1 MSGEDIATVIEAADT
16 FQAIVVLL
24 LLGSFALTW
33 KYGRELLT
41 LVRETREHTS
51 QIGSDIVTNHGSA
64 NLGNAVDKLYECLVD
79 LQTTRELDAQ
89 KADQRQASVEKQL
102 GEVQGGFLEYV
113 STLRPLV
120 EFGRER
126 MAVVLEEQVEG
137 GEDNVSG

>member
-1 MSGEDIATVIEAADT
+1 MSGEDIATVLEAADT
-16 FQAIVVLL
+16 FQAFVLL
-24 LLGSFALTW
+24 ALFGVFLIVW
-33 KYGRELLT
+33 KYGRELLA

-64 NLGNAVDKLYECLVD
+64 NLGNAVDKLYECIVD

-89 KADQRQASVEKQL
+89 KL
-102 GEVQGGFLEYV
+102 GEVHGAFLEYV
-113 STLRPLV
+113 STMRPLV